1 MPSSTSGGTDTE
13 VYFSLEKD
21 TASHLKRFDTEEEP
35 KSILK
40 VLQENG
46 HPNFAEV
53 SRVFQ
58 VEDGQYYY
66 LAFKKHGVSLEDFL
80 KSDDNKK

>member
-1 MPSSTSGGTDTE
+1 MTKASFAGGVWMPSSTSGGTDTE

-21 TASHLKRFDTEEEP
+21 TAFHLKWFDTEEEP

-46 HPNFAEV
+46 HPNFAQKCLV
-53 SRVFQ
+53 CSRVKM
-58 VEDGQYYY
+58 D
-66 LAFKKHGVSLEDFL
+66 SITI
-80 KSDDNKK
+80 

>member
-1 MPSSTSGGTDTE
+1 MLYCFLFQASFAGGVWMPSSTSGGTDTE

-58 VEDGQYYY
+58 VH
-66 LAFKKHGVSLEDFL
+66 F
-80 KSDDNKK
+80 